1 MILLTVL
8 LSIHLQ
14 FGVGDGHG
22 HTCEIPTTVQ
32 GNPLGDHYRGLSVS
46 KLEIV
51 EELIKHLVVA
61 TTTMILLQ
69 HRPAMMVC
77 EERLPH
83 SCLGSAIAGSLQTHA
98 S

>member
-1 MILLTVL
+1 
-8 LSIHLQ
+8 
-14 FGVGDGHG
+14 
-22 HTCEIPTTVQ
+22 
-32 GNPLGDHYRGLSVS
+32 
-46 KLEIV
+46 LEIV